1 MHAGPPAWTF
11 SARTRPRGIALI
23 EALVAMA
30 VLALAAMA
38 VIRLHGMLRV
48 HADFA
53 RQRSDAARIAQR
65 DIESLRA
72 FSTLAATGAAST
84 HAFDD
89 IAADSRDADDPL
101 PTRYRIE
108 RLVRA
113 EADGRLLAV
122 STAVH
127 WSGRD
132 GRAQRLAL
140 DTAIARVDPALAA
153 ALAVAP
159 AGVPALG
166 AFGRSVHV
174 PLAAKDLGDGR
185 SAFKPREDGGIA
197 FVLDNISGQIVA
209 LCEQA
214 TATRPTTSLDLAA
227 LGTCTRLSG
236 LLLSGYVR
244 FAAASSVP
252 ASPGVSSPDLSSPG
266 AAAPVAASPA
276 VTSPAAASPADPSRT
291 DAAVL
296 PLEIALALQGDG
308 YPSAPLCIA
317 APLDDGADRAVRY
330 HCLVPVRADGRW
342 SGRSSVVPQ
351 GWRIGTGA
359 GEYRVCRY
367 SADLDGSGAVD
378 RNVEHPARYENVDA
392 ALAQQNFL
400 VVAGPDA
407 CPAPG
412 TVQHQP

>member
-1 MHAGPPAWTF
+1 MADDSASKPAMRARPPTWTF
-11 SARTRPRGIALI
+11 AAGTRPRGITLI
-23 EALVAMA
+23 EALVAMV

-38 VIRLHGMLRV
+38 VIRLHGVLRV

-72 FSTLAATGAAST
+72 FSTLPATGAAPS

-113 EADGRLLAV
+113 EAGGRLLAV

-159 AGVPALG
+159 AGVPALGALG

-214 TATRPTTSLDLAA
+214 TPTRPTASLDLAA
-227 LGTCTRLSG
+227 LGACTKLSG

-244 FAAASSVP
+244 FAAASSV
-252 ASPGVSSPDLSSPG
+252 
-266 AAAPVAASPA
+266 VA
-276 VTSPAAASPADPSRT
+276 SPAAASPAATSSADPSRT
-291 DAAVL
+291 DTTPL
-296 PLEIALALQGDG
+296 PLEIALALQGG
-308 YPSAPLCIA
+308 SYPREPLCIA
-317 APLDDGADRAVRY
+317 APLDDDADRAVRY